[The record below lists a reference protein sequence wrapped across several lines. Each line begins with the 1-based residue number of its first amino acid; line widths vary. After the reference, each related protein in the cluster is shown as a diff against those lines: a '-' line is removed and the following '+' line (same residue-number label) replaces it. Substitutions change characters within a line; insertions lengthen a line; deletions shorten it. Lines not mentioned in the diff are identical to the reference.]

1 MRVSVVA
8 DSVFIVVPIVCRGF
22 VLDPCFEMRVLC
34 ALSSFL
40 VLQSSST
47 VGWSVVCD
55 CGISLVY
62 IRNFNDLNKLLEVL
76 QWRSQNAEKL
86 CTSKR
91 DYWIKQ

>member
-1 MRVSVVA
+1 ML
-8 DSVFIVVPIVCRGF
+8 G
-22 VLDPCFEMRVLC
+22 PCFVMRILC
-34 ALSSFL
+34 VLSSFL
-40 VLQSSST
+40 VLQSSSS

-62 IRNFNDLNKLLEVL
+62 IRNYNGSNLLLEVL
-76 QWRSQNAEKL
+76 KCRSQNAEKL